1 VLAVLAAAPIGL
13 VLLLMVGRGW
23 SATRAGALTAA
34 GTLPLAVVAF
44 GFGGP
49 GTAYGPAAGTLGLF
63 AEACFT
69 ALTVLAIVGP
79 ALALHHLQQR
89 TGATSVLRS
98 ALSRL
103 TPDPRVAALLLAWFF
118 PLFLEGAAGFG
129 TPVALAA
136 PFLVASG
143 FRPITAVTAALVG
156 HAAGV
161 SFGALGT
168 PVVAQMAATGVSGR
182 DLAAATA
189 PYHALLG
196 WLLTAVVVV
205 LVGRAVPSGRPPWA
219 WGALAAAS
227 FFVPYLLLA
236 RLVGPELP
244 TIGAALAGAVVF
256 LVTARLVAVWTTQQS
271 AQRSRQA
278 AGTEPP
284 VMREPG
290 LDGSVSPPLLREANG
305 PKTDADADTDT
316 DTDTEPSPSFGPA
329 RAAAPYLA
337 LLLVVLITR
346 LVPPVRETLF
356 TVTLE
361 WRVFAD
367 FSGEVRPLYH
377 PGVLLPLAFAVGAVA
392 QRASRADVLRAV
404 ATTNRQ
410 LAPVAVAL
418 VAMVLIARTMS
429 QSGMTDELAAAA
441 AGAGAA
447 WPLLAPAVGALGTFV
462 TGSATASNILFTEFQ
477 QATAEA
483 TGRDALP
490 LLGAQGFGA
499 AVGNIICPHN
509 IVAAAATVGLSGQE
523 GRVLR
528 RTLPVALAYVALG
541 GGVALLRA

>member
-13 VLLLMVGRGW
+13 VLVLMVGRGW

-49 GTAYGPAAGTLGLF
+49 DAAYGPRDGTLGLF

-89 TGATSVLRS
+89 TGATSVLRA

-219 WGALAAAS
+219 WGALAAVS

-244 TIGAALAGAVVF
+244 TIGAALVGAVVF
-256 LVTARLVAVWTTQQS
+256 LLTARVLAARTTSQG
-271 AQRSRQA
+271 ARQA
-278 AGTEPP
+278 ARTDAPVERETVLDGNVGAPSLREPNGPVTEAEVEPP
-284 VMREPG
+284 
-290 LDGSVSPPLLREANG
+290 S
-305 PKTDADADTDT
+305 
-316 DTDTEPSPSFGPA
+316 SFGPA

-337 LLLVVLITR
+337 LLLVVLLTR
-346 LVPPVRETLF
+346 LVPPVQETLF
-356 TVTLE
+356 AVTLE
-361 WRVFAD
+361 WRLFAD

-441 AGAGAA
+441 AGVGAA

-477 QATAEA
+477 LATAEA

-541 GGVALLRA
+541 GAVALLRA